1 MADRYETEMSA
12 ALAALQQGIYVVLPT
27 EIGWQIACD
36 ATNEKDVCG
45 LINTLRKH
53 TLSFNYEVLME
64 SEQQVLQHV
73 ASIDLALFDYLEEQH
88 NPTTVIFNDVIG
100 LADECLNLEEVEGMP
115 IRICND
121 VLCKQLI
128 KRFKKPILACSIQ
141 VSRMNDAF
149 ESFKMPQLIQAAITY
164 VLLNPYPQIQSF
176 KNAKRIAWLVDGSYR
191 VLEA

>member
-1 MADRYETEMSA
+1 MADMYETEMSA

-36 ATNEKDVCG
+36 ATNEKSVCG

-88 NPTTVIFNDVIG
+88 NPTTVILNDVIG
-100 LADECLNLEEVEGMP
+100 LADECLSSEEVEGVP

-128 KRFKKPILACSIQ
+128 KRFRKPILACSMQ
-141 VSRMNDAF
+141 VSQNNDAS
-149 ESFKMPQLIQAAITY
+149 ESFKIPQFIKDEIAY
-164 VLLNPYPQIQSF
+164 VLLSPYSQIPSF
-176 KNAKRIAWLVDGSYR
+176 KKAKRIAWLVDGSYR

>member
-12 ALAALQQGIYVVLPT
+12 ALAALQLGIYVVLPT

-36 ATNEKDVCG
+36 ATNEKAVCG

-53 TLSFNYEVLME
+53 ASFFNYEVIME
-64 SEQQVLQHV
+64 SEQQVLQYV
-73 ASIDLALFDYLEEQH
+73 ASIDLALFDFLEEQH

-100 LADECLNLEEVEGMP
+100 LADECLNLEEVEGVP